1 VERNGHVSAS
11 RFMRQRRQNIVGAV
25 SQWTRE
31 PKYRVN
37 ELLSE
42 LSDRAEELELV
53 ADPHDSELP
62 SQLVSYI
69 TSLVMNHRFTGRFK
83 QAR

>member
-1 VERNGHVSAS
+1 
-11 RFMRQRRQNIVGAV
+11 MGAV

-37 ELLSE
+37 ELLSD
-42 LSDRAEELELV
+42 LVVRAEELGLA

-62 SQLVSYI
+62 LQLVSYI

-83 QAR
+83 HTR